1 MRGGKRRRATKAPF
15 AAAAA
20 VCVPVTERK
29 AIYNTAHTEGE
40 GERGPFLT
48 SSIYLSSD
56 LPKREGARKKKDERT
71 CVTHS

>member
-1 MRGGKRRRATKAPF
+1 MCVEGSEEERPGPPSPSPPL
-15 AAAAA
+15 
-20 VCVPVTERK
+20 CVPVTERK

>member
-1 MRGGKRRRATKAPF
+1 MRGGERRRATKAPF
-15 AAAAA
+15 AAAAD
-20 VCVPVTERK
+20 VCAGDREEGN
-29 AIYNTAHTEGE
+29 IYNTAHTEGE

-56 LPKREGARKKKDERT
+56 LPKREGARKKKDERA